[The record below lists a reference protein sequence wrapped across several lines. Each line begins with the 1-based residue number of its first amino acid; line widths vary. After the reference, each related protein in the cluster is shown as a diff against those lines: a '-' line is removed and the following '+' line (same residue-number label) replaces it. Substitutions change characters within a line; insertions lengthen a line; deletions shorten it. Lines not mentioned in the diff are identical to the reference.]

1 MSVLVVQNYPDSGLG
16 QIEPILIEA
25 GHTIDVRH
33 AYNGDALPAD
43 DSEYEALIVLGGE
56 QNALADGDYPYF
68 PDLLNL
74 IRAFGDKDKAVLGI
88 CLGSQLVARAY
99 GGENILDRPM
109 EFGWHEV
116 RLTEQGQSDPVLSAA
131 GSAFPIFHWH
141 RDTFSLP
148 EDAIHMAVSDMTA
161 HQAYRIGRAT
171 YGTQF
176 HFEADTKL
184 VVEWSETLSDMI
196 AEFDSKW
203 ATELPVNLR
212 QSGVVA
218 DKAGAALARAW
229 ASLIDSNR

>member
-1 MSVLVVQNYPDSGLG
+1 MSVLVIQNYPDSGLG
-16 QIEPILIEA
+16 QIEPILLEA
-25 GHTIDVRH
+25 GHSIDLRH
-33 AYNGDALPAD
+33 AYQGDAVPKD
-43 DSEYEALIVLGGE
+43 DSDHQALIVLGGE
-56 QNALADGDYPYF
+56 QNALADAEFPYF

-99 GGENILDRPM
+99 GAENILDRPM

-116 RLTEQGQSDPVLSAA
+116 RLTEKGKSDPVLGSA

-141 RDTFSLP
+141 SDTFSLP
-148 EDAIHMAVSDMTA
+148 DGAIHMALSDRTA
-161 HQAYRIGRAT
+161 HQAFRIGRAV

-184 VVEWSETLSDMI
+184 VVDWNETLRDVI
-196 AEFDSKW
+196 AEFDPEW
-203 ATELPVNLR
+203 PTEFPAHLQR
-212 QSGVVA
+212 SGAAA

-229 ASLIDSNR
+229 INLI